1 MFIVFFF
8 SGGGIVGGDT
18 KCQERARGP
27 TVWLRLAG
35 GGGRAAI
42 GLWGGT
48 GGCCGPFPERGRSVK
63 RKHIT
68 GECGP
73 RSGSSRNR
81 SCTQCRVSW
90 ASRTLDPADFRQHQR
105 EHRRQVFVCAWV
117 TAAGGWR
124 QCTPG
129 HTQLPGREKLA
140 LRAHRD
146 PAGGGGAQGG
156 ALLPLTNALGGPAS
170 SYFLLLLISSL
181 KGRSRFPTPVT
192 KSQTGAGSLR
202 LAQDSHSHFSD
213 HPEVSLRQVYWL
225 TMSPPLRQGK
235 ARTASAEFRPPYILC
250 PGCLSRGI
258 ACPWRMGLRAR
269 LSQVQSHPIPP
280 TWPSLQCSHT
290 PCSQEPQDLCT
301 AIPPAQNALLCACTH
316 PPHLALGL
324 LIL

>member
-8 SGGGIVGGDT
+8 SGRGIVGGDT

-90 ASRTLDPADFRQHQR
+90 ASRTLDPADSRQHQR
-105 EHRRQVFVCAWV
+105 ERRRQVFVCAWV
-117 TAAGGWR
+117 TAAGGQR

-146 PAGGGGAQGG
+146 PAGGGG
-156 ALLPLTNALGGPAS
+156 LGGPPS
-170 SYFLLLLISSL
+170 PHQCSGRPCFLLLPPFAHL
-181 KGRSRFPTPVT
+181 FP
-192 KSQTGAGSLR
+192 
-202 LAQDSHSHFSD
+202 
-213 HPEVSLRQVYWL
+213 
-225 TMSPPLRQGK
+225 
-235 ARTASAEFRPPYILC
+235 
-250 PGCLSRGI
+250 
-258 ACPWRMGLRAR
+258 
-269 LSQVQSHPIPP
+269 
-280 TWPSLQCSHT
+280 
-290 PCSQEPQDLCT
+290 
-301 AIPPAQNALLCACTH
+301 
-316 PPHLALGL
+316 
-324 LIL
+324 